1 MKTASP
7 QRSFGRLFQNLRV
20 EQLEPS
26 QILDSFD
33 RPSPSC
39 GSRSPSSLPERGAIA
54 TPHNERSPLAFR
66 VCAIALLPST
76 SRSPKG
82 PQTVGDRSSYLPTCD
97 RPPAFIG
104 FAIAPRLQNLCDRHS
119 SPTRPLKHS
128 GLARLR
134 DPRSTL
140 KFSVRSPKPLI
151 EHDQDY

>member
-82 PQTVGDRSSYLPTCD
+82 PQTVGDRSSCLPTCD
-97 RPPAFIG
+97 RP
-104 FAIAPRLQNLCDRHS
+104 RLHMVCDRHS
-119 SPTRPLKHS
+119 SPTWPLKHS
-128 GLARLR
+128 GLARYR
-134 DPRSTL
+134 DPRSTQNPKTHPPTFPNHL
-140 KFSVRSPKPLI
+140 GRTDRSVILLS
-151 EHDQDY
+151 